1 MGERQE
7 LTPLTKRGREM
18 KRLLVINPNSSVKM
32 TGDIRSTLGKLI
44 IQNAVV
50 DVVHMQNSP
59 QVLESFKD
67 YTVAGAEVIKY
78 IMEADLVR
86 KGYDGLLLACFGDP
100 SLYAIKEISDVPV
113 IGIAEASISL
123 ALLLGYKYGIIAA
136 SSKAKPMMESMIMGY
151 GLENRLACVE
161 SLEVN
166 IEAFINDR
174 EFLEEKF
181 IGCAR
186 KAMNKG
192 ADVLVLG
199 CAGMTI
205 IGDNV
210 EEKLGIPVIDPIKAG
225 IAALNSIVDS
235 GLKISRAGLYSQE
248 V

>member
-1 MGERQE
+1 MGERRE

-18 KRLLVINPNSSVKM
+18 KKLLVINPNSSVKM

-78 IMEADLVR
+78 IMEA
-86 KGYDGLLLACFGDP
+86 
-100 SLYAIKEISDVPV
+100 
-113 IGIAEASISL
+113 
-123 ALLLGYKYGIIAA
+123 
-136 SSKAKPMMESMIMGY
+136 KPIMESMIMGY

-181 IGCAR
+181 TGCAR

-205 IGDNV
+205 IGDKV